1 MDEREATDPLETELD
16 DEPIRDDDPM
26 DKYDDAVIAA
36 DATGMLAAERLVV
49 HTEIDEHINDS
60 PSE

>member
-1 MDEREATDPLETELD
+1 MNERTDTDTDSDAAGDEAV
-16 DEPIRDDDPM
+16 RDDDPM

-36 DATGMLAAERLVV
+36 DATGMLAGERLITQ
-49 HTEIDEHINDS
+49 TEIAEGLGDS

>member
-1 MDEREATDPLETELD
+1 MNERTDTDSDTAD
-16 DEPIRDDDPM
+16 DEPVRDDDPM

-36 DATGMLAAERLVV
+36 DATGMLAGERLI
-49 HTEIDEHINDS
+49 TQAEIEEGLGDS